1 MRRQPPFV
9 DFLSYLLRSD
19 LTNRVQ
25 HLNILNTATNSAAN
39 LIFSDMPCISN
50 ARGWLSMRY
59 KDMLDRIFLVDHN
72 DT

>member
-1 MRRQPPFV
+1 MRRRAPFV

-39 LIFSDMPCISN
+39 LIFSDTPCISN